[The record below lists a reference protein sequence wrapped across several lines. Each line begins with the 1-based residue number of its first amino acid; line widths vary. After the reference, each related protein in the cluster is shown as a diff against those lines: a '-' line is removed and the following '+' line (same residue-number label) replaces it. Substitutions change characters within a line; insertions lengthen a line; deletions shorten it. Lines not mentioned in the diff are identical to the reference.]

1 MKKMG
6 LQDKPKIQLTV
17 DQAEEVVKHE
27 MMWHLTHY
35 EDTPDKVLKAMRR
48 VLKYYTNDTD
58 YKAFKHLLKKDW
70 REIAQ

>member
-1 MKKMG
+1 MKKME
-6 LQDKPKIQLTV
+6 LMAKPEIQLDL
-17 DQAEEVVKHE
+17 DQTEMVVRHE